1 MVSNRVTY
9 MIPSSVSGYIQ
20 SNLTSLIDNLL
31 NNKPPRKPH
40 KNFCWLYSS
49 LISPL
54 RALEIYGMYEV
65 SVPIVAVKLRAMF
78 VARID
83 FKITVV

>member
-1 MVSNRVTY
+1 

-49 LISPL
+49 RSLVWEPWKFMGCTKYLFRLLPL
-54 RALEIYGMYEV
+54 NYVQL
-65 SVPIVAVKLRAMF
+65 F
-78 VARID
+78 VARIA